1 MHLAPDDVEK
11 LMLHSAGFL
20 AQKRLARG
28 LRLNYPEA
36 VALLATQILEFI
48 RDGRTLAEVEE
59 MARSILGTRDVQ
71 EGIAAIIPELRV
83 EGTFPDGSR
92 AVIIN
97 QPICEDQGNLMLA
110 LYGSFLPVPSREA
123 FENAQF
129 GMAPVMLDG
138 PVGEVL
144 SGTGEIELNSGR
156 ETVQLSVINQGL
168 RPVYVGSH
176 FHFMEVNRSLIFDR
190 ALAYGKRLNIPAG
203 TLVGFEP
210 GETRS
215 VSLVELGGNRVLH
228 GGSGLC
234 IGPLGATEKAVSLEQ
249 WNNHIMTPDALG
261 GDAPGGEDAAT

>member
-59 MARSILGTRDVQ
+59 MTRSILGTRDVL
-71 EGIAAIIPELRV
+71 EGIAAMIPEIRV
-83 EGTFPDGSR
+83 EGTFPDGAR
-92 AVIIN
+92 TVIVQ

-129 GMAPVMLDG
+129 GVAPSMLDG

-144 SGTGEIELNSGR
+144 SGTGDIELNNGR
-156 ETVQLSVINQGL
+156 ETVQVNVVNQSI
-168 RPVYVGSH
+168 RPIYVGSH
-176 FHFMEVNRSLIFDR
+176 SHFMEVNRSLVFDR

-210 GETRS
+210 GEARS
-215 VSLVELGGNRVLH
+215 VTLVELGGNKVLH

-234 IGPLGATEKAVSLEQ
+234 IGPVGATEKAVALEQ
-249 WNNHIMTPDALG
+249 WNNHVMPD
-261 GDAPGGEDAAT
+261 PSGENSAT

>member
-59 MARSILGTRDVQ
+59 MARSILGTSDVL
-71 EGIAAIIPELRV
+71 EGIAAMLPEIRV
-83 EGTFPDGSR
+83 EGTFPDGAR
-92 AVIIN
+92 TVIVN
-97 QPICEDQGNLMLA
+97 HPICDDKGNLMLA

-129 GMAPVMLDG
+129 GVAPSMLDG

-144 SGTGEIELNSGR
+144 SGVGEIELNSGR
-156 ETVQLSVINQGL
+156 ETVQLNVINKGL

-176 FHFMEVNRSLIFDR
+176 FHFMEANRALVFDR
-190 ALAYGKRLNIPAG
+190 AQAYGKRLNIPAG

-210 GETRS
+210 GEARNVT
-215 VSLVELGGNRVLH
+215 LVELGGNRVLH

-234 IGPLGATEKAVSLEQ
+234 IGPIGETEKAVALEQ
-249 WNNHIMTPDALG
+249 WNNFM
-261 GDAPGGEDAAT
+261 APPEPPREEIGGEHTAT